1 MKAVWVFNDFGK
13 GISQRDF
20 IMLLA
25 SCKLW
30 SIYCPE
36 DTRVLYCSELTGEAL
51 YSLGEN
57 KLFNSIILLP
67 KVSNYSIN
75 SSVFWSCPKLEV
87 LQQQQEPLYLIDHD
101 FLVLEDIRYFI
112 PKEATC
118 FNYQEDARNYYPS
131 NFDERIRSLNY
142 KTKWPEES
150 ANVSFLY
157 LPFPDWT
164 QFYAGTSLHI
174 MEELTELEAPDS
186 RYLIFAEQMV
196 FKHMLSYL
204 ETPVKCLIKNIY
216 ECRSESWT
224 ENYTQ
229 NGFWTVD
236 EAWGKKFI
244 HFGPMK
250 KSWKEQEYDRQLETV
265 CSLAGFSLDIIQ
277 KTNYLRK

>member
-20 IMLLA
+20 VMLLA

-51 YSLGEN
+51 YSLGES
-57 KLFNSIILLP
+57 KLFSSIILLP

-229 NGFWTVD
+229 DGFWTVD

-250 KSWKEQEYDRQLETV
+250 KSWKKQEYDRQLETV